1 MRIPLSLP
9 LLLAFCLVAVLI
21 AASLAFAGPGEPR
34 LMQGTLEWPTTLSG
48 ESFIVVRADDGRLYY
63 VDISS
68 AQRRMPGAITGGARV
83 AVLGIE
89 GAKVQEVTALAIG
102 AGDATALARAI
113 TSGAANVR
121 PDENAAIVAPAPAAT
136 PPVAVASGTPVVS
149 RTPEAAAAA
158 PSPAPASAPAPPS
171 TQAVASS
178 PPAAPVPG
186 APSAPAAA
194 SGSAATSIL
203 TAASAPAPAVV
214 PTPAAASAASAPAP
228 VPAQVPA
235 PFPATTS
242 GSVPAATPA
251 AESVAPKIVSM
262 AEAAPTAA
270 ITPPVGAKASVA
282 HPAAATPDATVAA
295 TPSTA
300 PAAIMAASTPSPSG
314 VSEGRR
320 WVEVRGIVQSVTGR
334 TLVLRGEDGN
344 LFAVDV
350 SGLNADVAGRIK
362 PGTTVA
368 VFGDPLETRVRARG
382 VMHREEPEP
391 SEKPRAVDLTRTPS
405 R

>member
-9 LLLAFCLVAVLI
+9 LLLALCLVALLI
-21 AASLAFAGPGEPR
+21 ATSLAFAGPGEPR
-34 LMQGTLEWPTTLSG
+34 LMQGSLEWPTTLSG

-121 PDENAAIVAPAPAAT
+121 PDENAAIVAP
-136 PPVAVASGTPVVS
+136 PVASVTSPATVAPGTQVAS
-149 RTPEAAAAA
+149 RTPEAAATA
-158 PSPAPASAPAPPS
+158 PSPAPAPPPAALSA
-171 TQAVASS
+171 S
-178 PPAAPVPG
+178 PPAA
-186 APSAPAAA
+186 ASAPVV
-194 SGSAATSIL
+194 
-203 TAASAPAPAVV
+203 ASAPAPASSPAAAPA
-214 PTPAAASAASAPAP
+214 PTPAADA
-228 VPAQVPA
+228 
-235 PFPATTS
+235 
-242 GSVPAATPA
+242 
-251 AESVAPKIVSM
+251 APKI
-262 AEAAPTAA
+262 AATATA
-270 ITPPVGAKASVA
+270 TATPPVAATAPVVQPP
-282 HPAAATPDATVAA
+282 PAAPAMSDATVQAA
-295 TPSTA
+295 PSTA
-300 PAAIMAASTPSPSG
+300 PAAIMAASTPSASG

-382 VMHREEPEP
+382 VMHREEPEL
-391 SEKPRAVDLTRTPS
+391 SEKAGAADPARTPS